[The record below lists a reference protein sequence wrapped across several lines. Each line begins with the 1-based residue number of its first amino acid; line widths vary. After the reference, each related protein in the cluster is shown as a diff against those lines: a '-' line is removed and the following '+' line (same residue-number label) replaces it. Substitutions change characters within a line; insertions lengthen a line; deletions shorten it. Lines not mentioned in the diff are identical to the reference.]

1 VEAVPDRMETPHN
14 RRFDARN
21 ELFLDVRNFIERFCA
36 DAGVGHRAGER
47 LTLIIEELFA
57 NTVRHGYPG
66 ADGSAATEWPVWLT
80 LKGSGDSIEAVYE
93 DAAPAHDPFAKIAVP
108 DYTGPA
114 ETWQVGGLGLVFV
127 TRLGRDVRYE
137 RAGGHNRIRFTV
149 AMPPSG
155 T

>member
-1 VEAVPDRMETPHN
+1 METPHN

-66 ADGSAATEWPVWLT
+66 ADGNEEDSKAPCVSGGAAANAATTCSSTALMR
-80 LKGSGDSIEAVYE
+80 S
-93 DAAPAHDPFAKIAVP
+93 
-108 DYTGPA
+108 
-114 ETWQVGGLGLVFV
+114 
-127 TRLGRDVRYE
+127 
-137 RAGGHNRIRFTV
+137 
-149 AMPPSG
+149 
-155 T
+155 